1 MYVLNPTE
9 HLAGFLG
16 AVAVYYGDLVVIE
29 PKLLTMYDE
38 VLPQIDRA
46 LGESP
51 VAKSAV
57 K

>member
-1 MYVLNPTE
+1 M
-9 HLAGFLG
+9 
-16 AVAVYYGDLVVIE
+16 E
-29 PKLLTMYDE
+29 PRLLSMYDE

-51 VAKSAV
+51 AEKSAV